1 MKALPSLK
9 TLAWCGAAVL
19 CAALAVRAVAQ
30 DGAAKGDPKAAPA
43 GTAAA
48 SASKAA
54 LTVSTVRVRSERWA
68 RTLAANGSI
77 AAWQEAVIGA
87 ESQGLRLVEVR
98 AQVGDRVAKGALLAR
113 LQDDTLQADQ
123 AVARAALAEAEAALA
138 EAQANAERARQLQ
151 PSGALSAQQ
160 IQQYATA
167 ETTARARVASAKARL
182 EADGVRL
189 AQTRIVAPDAGI
201 VSSRSATLGA
211 VVSPGTELFRLIRQG
226 RLEWRAE
233 VPAGDLATLQPG
245 TTAEVVLPGGTPLQG
260 KVRTVAPTVEVNTRN
275 GLVYVDLPAHAQARA
290 GTFARGQFR
299 FGETPAVTLPQTA
312 VVLRDGFHQVLQV
325 QTDHRLRQWKVEV
338 GRRQGDRVEILSKL
352 PDGAEFVAQGGGF
365 LADGDL
371 VRVAQAAAPAVSA
384 ASR

>member
-1 MKALPSLK
+1 MKAFPSLK
-9 TLAWCGAAVL
+9 TLAWCSGALL

-30 DGAAKGDPKAAPA
+30 DGTAKGDAAKAAPQGA
-43 GTAAA
+43 VAA

-54 LTVSTVRVRSERWA
+54 LTVGTVRVRSERWA

-113 LQDDTLQADQ
+113 LQDDTLQADL
-123 AVARAALAEAEAALA
+123 AVARATLAEAEAALA

-189 AQTRIVAPDAGI
+189 AQTRIVAPDAGV

-233 VPAGDLATLQPG
+233 VPAADLAALQPG
-245 TTAEVVLPGGTPLQG
+245 TPAEVVLPGGATLQG

-275 GLVYVDLPAHAQARA
+275 GLVYVDLPGHAQARA

-299 FGETPAVTLPQTA
+299 FGETPAATLPQTA

-325 QTDHRLRQWKVEV
+325 QADHRLRQWKVEV
-338 GRRQGDRVEILSKL
+338 GRRQGDRVEILTKL
-352 PDGAEFVAQGGGF
+352 PEAAEFVAQGGGF
-365 LADGDL
+365 LADGDV
-371 VRVAQAAAPAVSA
+371 VRVAPAPAAAA